1 MTSEQACPIWDGPPS
16 AQDVAEVG
24 QPCDSPRAGGRFM
37 LMPDSATCLQK
48 RLLTDRQRANLSYR
62 IYRHNL
68 DYRLFDDR
76 TSGERPIVVDQEW
89 VENNQDR
96 TPSASER
103 MLTFLRELI
112 RCDDAG
118 REPHEGLQRAA
129 GGCRHGNDL
138 KDLRLYAL
146 DRGWLQGGGLDPD
159 TPSFPHPRLI
169 DLDLGARLLVEEHL
183 GAQDHQKQAFV
194 AMWFAPFMEEV
205 YDLAFAPAIEAAG
218 YEPVRIDRKEFLGK
232 VDDEILAEIRKSKFV
247 VADFTTDKEAGVRGG
262 VYYEAGF
269 AQGLG
274 LPAIH
279 TCRSGLCEVL
289 HFDTSHINHLFW
301 ENTEDLR
308 GRLQNRIEAIV
319 GRGPYGDRTD

>member
-1 MTSEQACPIWDGPPS
+1 M
-16 AQDVAEVG
+16 
-24 QPCDSPRAGGRFM
+24 
-37 LMPDSATCLQK
+37 
-48 RLLTDRQRANLSYR
+48 
-62 IYRHNL
+62 
-68 DYRLFDDR
+68 
-76 TSGERPIVVDQEW
+76 
-89 VENNQDR
+89 ENNRGR

-146 DRGWLQGGGLDPD
+146 DRGWLRGGGLDPD
-159 TPSFPHPRLI
+159 TPSFPHPGLI
-169 DLDLGARLLVEEHL
+169 DLDLGARILVEEHL

-262 VYYEAGF
+262 C
-269 AQGLG
+269 L
-274 LPAIH
+274 
-279 TCRSGLCEVL
+279 
-289 HFDTSHINHLFW
+289 
-301 ENTEDLR
+301 LR
-308 GRLQNRIEAIV
+308 GRVRPGSGSSGNPHLSQWLVRSPAL
-319 GRGPYGDRTD
+319 